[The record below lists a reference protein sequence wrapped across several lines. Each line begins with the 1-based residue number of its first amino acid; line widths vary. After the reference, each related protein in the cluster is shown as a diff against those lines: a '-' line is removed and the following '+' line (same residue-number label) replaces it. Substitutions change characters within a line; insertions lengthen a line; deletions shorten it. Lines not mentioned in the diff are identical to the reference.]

1 MARVPF
7 LYRKL
12 ANALEDYRREQSIQS
27 EMQRRE
33 VLSLLA
39 RKLRIRNEERAEVL
53 RELQAYGILRQRSQ
67 RRVEVPRRR

>member
-1 MARVPF
+1 
-7 LYRKL
+7 
-12 ANALEDYRREQSIQS
+12 
-27 EMQRRE
+27 MQRRE